1 MIQLDD
7 DILAVLN
14 GNANME
20 HFFLY
25 LLLESNDGVLQK
37 SYAEIEND
45 TGLSVQTIRNCLAKF
60 KQAEICLTDTNKV
73 TRRGTTRNVLQ
84 ITVCDIE
91 RYITSKKPKKQA
103 RNKDDDKGEQPK
115 TPVPPVKKTLDERK
129 AEFAESLKPYLEK
142 YGRDMLNKFYSY
154 WTQINNGGKKML
166 FEKERDKGAFEIG
179 QRLATW
185 AGNERV
191 FNHGKQTYNGSGTT
205 TEQRLNDAAS
215 LISKLT
221 AEGTESDD

>member
-7 DILAVLN
+7 EILAVLN

-115 TPVPPVKKTLDERK
+115 TAITVAEKQVNMEQRKKDFGLTLQ
-129 AEFAESLKPYLEK
+129 PYVEQ
-142 YGRDMLNKFYSY
+142 YGRQMLSDFFRY
-154 WTQINNGGKKML
+154 WTEPNKSGTKMK
-166 FEKERDKGAFEIG
+166 FELERTWSVSG
-179 QRLATW
+179 RLATW
-185 AGNERV
+185 AGNQRV
-191 FNHGKQTYNGSGTT
+191 FSNGKQSYNGSGSTT
-205 TEQRLNDAAS
+205 AERLDGAAN
-215 LISKLT
+215 LIAKLRE
-221 AEGTESDD
+221 EGTESSD

>member
-7 DILAVLN
+7 EILAVLN

-45 TGLSVQTIRNCLAKF
+45 TGLSVQTIRNCLSKF
-60 KQAEICLTDTNKV
+60 KQAEIFLTDTNKV

-115 TPVPPVKKTLDERK
+115 TAITVAEKQVNMEQRKKDFGLTLQ
-129 AEFAESLKPYLEK
+129 PYVEQ
-142 YGRDMLNKFYSY
+142 YGRQMLSDFFRY
-154 WTQINNGGKKML
+154 WTEPNKSGTKMK
-166 FEKERDKGAFEIG
+166 FELERTWSIAG
-179 QRLATW
+179 RLATW
-185 AGNERV
+185 AGNQRV

>member
-7 DILAVLN
+7 EILAVLN

-37 SYAEIEND
+37 SYAEIGND
-45 TGLSVQTIRNCLAKF
+45 TGLSVQTIRNCLSKF

-91 RYITSKKPKKQA
+91 RYITPKKPKKQA

-115 TPVPPVKKTLDERK
+115 TAITVAEKQVNMEQRKKDFGLTLQ
-129 AEFAESLKPYLEK
+129 PYVEQ
-142 YGRDMLNKFYSY
+142 YGRQMLSDFFRY
-154 WTQINNGGKKML
+154 WTEPNKSGTKMK
-166 FEKERDKGAFEIG
+166 FELERTWSIAG
-179 QRLATW
+179 RLATW
-185 AGNERV
+185 AGNQRV

-205 TEQRLNDAAS
+205 TEQRLNDAAD
-215 LISKLT
+215 LIASIRAGDPTFK
-221 AEGTESDD
+221 D

>member
-7 DILAVLN
+7 EILAVLN

-25 LLLESNDGVLQK
+25 LLLESNDCVLQK

-115 TPVPPVKKTLDERK
+115 TAITVAEKQVNMEQRKKDFGLTLQ
-129 AEFAESLKPYLEK
+129 PYVEQ
-142 YGRDMLNKFYSY
+142 YGRQMLNDFFRY
-154 WTQINNGGKKML
+154 WTEPNKSGTKMK
-166 FEKERDKGAFEIG
+166 FELERTWSITG
-179 QRLATW
+179 RLATW
-185 AGNERV
+185 AGNQRV
-191 FNHGKQTYNGSGTT
+191 FNHGKQTYNGSGAT

>member
-7 DILAVLN
+7 EILAVLN

-115 TPVPPVKKTLDERK
+115 TAITVAEKQVNMEQRKKDFGLTLQ
-129 AEFAESLKPYLEK
+129 PYVEQ
-142 YGRDMLNKFYSY
+142 YGRQMLSDFFRY
-154 WTQINNGGKKML
+154 WTEPNKSGTKMK
-166 FEKERDKGAFEIG
+166 FELERTWSIAG
-179 QRLATW
+179 RLATW
-185 AGNERV
+185 AGNQRV

-221 AEGTESDD
+221 AEATESDD

>member
-1 MIQLDD
+1 
-7 DILAVLN
+7 
-14 GNANME
+14 ME

-91 RYITSKKPKKQA
+91 RYITPKKPKKQA

-115 TPVPPVKKTLDERK
+115 TAITVAEKQVNMEQRKKDFGLTLQ
-129 AEFAESLKPYLEK
+129 PYVEQ
-142 YGRDMLNKFYSY
+142 YGRQMLSDFFRY
-154 WTQINNGGKKML
+154 WTEPNKSGTKMK
-166 FEKERDKGAFEIG
+166 FELERTWSIAG
-179 QRLATW
+179 RLATW
-185 AGNERV
+185 AGNQRV

>member
-7 DILAVLN
+7 EILAVLN

-91 RYITSKKPKKQA
+91 RYITPKKPKKQA

-115 TPVPPVKKTLDERK
+115 TAITVAEKQVNMEQRKKDFGLTLQ
-129 AEFAESLKPYLEK
+129 PYVEQ
-142 YGRDMLNKFYSY
+142 YGRQMLNDFFRY
-154 WTQINNGGKKML
+154 WTEPNKSGTKMK
-166 FEKERDKGAFEIG
+166 FELERTWSIAG
-179 QRLATW
+179 RLATW
-185 AGNERV
+185 AGNQRV

>member
-7 DILAVLN
+7 EILAVLN

-103 RNKDDDKGEQPK
+103 KNKDDDKGEQPK
-115 TPVPPVKKTLDERK
+115 TAITVAEKQVNMEQRKKDFGLTLQ
-129 AEFAESLKPYLEK
+129 PYVEQ
-142 YGRDMLNKFYSY
+142 YGRQMLSDFFRY
-154 WTQINNGGKKML
+154 WTEPNKSGTKMK
-166 FEKERDKGAFEIG
+166 FELERTWSIAG
-179 QRLATW
+179 RLATW
-185 AGNERV
+185 AGNQRV

>member
-7 DILAVLN
+7 EILAVLN

-115 TPVPPVKKTLDERK
+115 TAITVAEKQVNMEQRKKDFGLTLQ
-129 AEFAESLKPYLEK
+129 PYVEQ
-142 YGRDMLNKFYSY
+142 YGRQMLSDFFRY
-154 WTQINNGGKKML
+154 WTEPNKSGTKMK
-166 FEKERDKGAFEIG
+166 FELERTWSIAG
-179 QRLATW
+179 RLATW
-185 AGNERV
+185 AGNQRV

>member
-7 DILAVLN
+7 EILAVLN

-115 TPVPPVKKTLDERK
+115 TAITVAEKQVNMEQRKKDFGLTLQ
-129 AEFAESLKPYLEK
+129 PYVEQ
-142 YGRDMLNKFYSY
+142 YGRQMLNDFFRY
-154 WTQINNGGKKML
+154 WTEPNKSGTKMK
-166 FEKERDKGAFEIG
+166 FELERTWSITG
-179 QRLATW
+179 RLATW
-185 AGNERV
+185 AGNQRV
-191 FNHGKQTYNGSGTT
+191 FNHGKQTYNGSGAT

>member
-7 DILAVLN
+7 EILAVLN

-91 RYITSKKPKKQA
+91 RYITSKKTKKQA
-103 RNKDDDKGEQPK
+103 KNKDDDKGEQPK
-115 TPVPPVKKTLDERK
+115 TAITVAEKQVNMEQRKKDFGLTLQ
-129 AEFAESLKPYLEK
+129 PYVEQ
-142 YGRDMLNKFYSY
+142 YGRQMLSDFFRY
-154 WTQINNGGKKML
+154 WTEPNKSGTKMK
-166 FEKERDKGAFEIG
+166 FELERTLSIAG
-179 QRLATW
+179 RLATW
-185 AGNERV
+185 AGNQRV

>member
-1 MIQLDD
+1 
-7 DILAVLN
+7 
-14 GNANME
+14 ME

-115 TPVPPVKKTLDERK
+115 TAITVAEKQVNMEQRKKDFGLTLQ
-129 AEFAESLKPYLEK
+129 PYVEQ
-142 YGRDMLNKFYSY
+142 YGRQMLSDFFRY
-154 WTQINNGGKKML
+154 WTEPNKSGTKMK
-166 FEKERDKGAFEIG
+166 FELERTWSIAG
-179 QRLATW
+179 RLATW
-185 AGNERV
+185 AGNQRV

>member
-7 DILAVLN
+7 EILAVLN

-45 TGLSVQTIRNCLAKF
+45 TGLSVQTIRNCLSKF

-115 TPVPPVKKTLDERK
+115 TDITVAEKQVNMEQRKKDFGLTLQ
-129 AEFAESLKPYLEK
+129 PYVEQ
-142 YGRDMLNKFYSY
+142 YGRQMLNDFFRY
-154 WTQINNGGKKML
+154 WTEPNKSGTKMK
-166 FEKERDKGAFEIG
+166 FELERTWSITG
-179 QRLATW
+179 RLATW
-185 AGNERV
+185 AGNQRV
-191 FNHGKQTYNGSGTT
+191 FNHGKQTYNGSGAT

>member
-7 DILAVLN
+7 EILAVLN

-91 RYITSKKPKKQA
+91 RYITPKKPKKQA

-115 TPVPPVKKTLDERK
+115 TAITVAEKQVNMEQRKKDFGLTLQ
-129 AEFAESLKPYLEK
+129 PYVEQ
-142 YGRDMLNKFYSY
+142 YGRQMLSDFFRY
-154 WTQINNGGKKML
+154 WTEPNKSGTKMK
-166 FEKERDKGAFEIG
+166 FELERTWSIAG
-179 QRLATW
+179 RLATW
-185 AGNERV
+185 AGNQRV

>member
-7 DILAVLN
+7 EILAVLN

-115 TPVPPVKKTLDERK
+115 TAITV
-129 AEFAESLKPYLEK
+129 AE
-142 YGRDMLNKFYSY
+142 
-154 WTQINNGGKKML
+154 
-166 FEKERDKGAFEIG
+166 
-179 QRLATW
+179 
-185 AGNERV
+185 
-191 FNHGKQTYNGSGTT
+191 KQVNM
-205 TEQRLNDAAS
+205 EQRKRISALPYSLTLNSMAVRC
-215 LISKLT
+215 LMIS
-221 AEGTESDD
+221 SDTGLNRISQVRR

>member
-7 DILAVLN
+7 EILAVLN

-91 RYITSKKPKKQA
+91 RYITPKKPKKQA

-115 TPVPPVKKTLDERK
+115 TAITVAEKQVNMEQRKKDFGLTLQ
-129 AEFAESLKPYLEK
+129 PYVEQ
-142 YGRDMLNKFYSY
+142 YGRQMLSDFFRY
-154 WTQINNGGKKML
+154 WTEPNKSGTKMK
-166 FEKERDKGAFEIG
+166 FELERTWSIAG
-179 QRLATW
+179 RLATW

-205 TEQRLNDAAS
+205 TEQRLNDAAN
-215 LISKLT
+215 LISKLR

>member
-1 MIQLDD
+1 
-7 DILAVLN
+7 
-14 GNANME
+14 
-20 HFFLY
+20 
-25 LLLESNDGVLQK
+25 
-37 SYAEIEND
+37 
-45 TGLSVQTIRNCLAKF
+45 
-60 KQAEICLTDTNKV
+60 
-73 TRRGTTRNVLQ
+73 LQ

-115 TPVPPVKKTLDERK
+115 TPVPSAKKTLDERK
-129 AEFAESLKPYLEK
+129 AEFAEKLKPYLEK
-142 YGRDMLNKFYSY
+142 YGREMLNKFYSY
-154 WTQINNGGKKML
+154 WTQMNDGGKKML

-205 TEQRLNDAAS
+205 TEQRLNDAAN
-215 LISKLT
+215 LISKLR